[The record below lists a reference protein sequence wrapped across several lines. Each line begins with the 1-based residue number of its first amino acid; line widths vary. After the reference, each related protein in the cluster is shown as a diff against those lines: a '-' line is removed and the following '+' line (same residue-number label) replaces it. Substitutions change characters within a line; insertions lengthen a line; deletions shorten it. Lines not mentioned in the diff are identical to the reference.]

1 VTGRLARILRALAV
15 DADLLRRR
23 RELRLLVFGQS
34 TSLLGSMITLVAIPV
49 QVYDLTGST
58 VAVGLLGVAEFV
70 PILALALVG
79 GALADAFDRRRLV
92 MLAEAGAIVIVAALV
107 LNAALEDPHV
117 WFLYVA
123 AALIAAFSAIRR
135 PPLDAMLPRLVERE
149 ELKAA
154 SALNWGVAN
163 VAQLAGPALAGVL
176 IAWLGFG
183 ATYAVDLATFVVSLA
198 ALAAMRTPPPTE
210 RQQVGFKAIAE
221 GLRYAASRQE
231 LLGTYLIDIVAMFF
245 AMPMALFPA
254 LAESYGGGAVVG
266 LLYAAPS
273 AGAVLFLA
281 VSGWTARVHHHGRAV
296 VLAACGWG
304 VAIAA
309 FGLAQSLPLALAC
322 LAVAG
327 GADAISGVFRATIW
341 NETIPDRL
349 RGRLA
354 GVEMIS
360 WSAGPL
366 LGNAEAGAAA
376 ALLGV
381 RASIVAGG
389 ALCVV
394 GCGALTAALPRLWAY
409 DSRQTAD
416 RILRSSGSD
425 VAGF

>member
-1 VTGRLARILRALAV
+1 VRGRLGRILRALAV

-23 RELRLLVFGQS
+23 RELRLLIFGQS

-92 MLAEAGAIVIVAALV
+92 MLAEAGAIVVVAGLV
-107 LNAALEDPHV
+107 VNAALEQV
-117 WFLYVA
+117 WFLYLA

-163 VAQLAGPALAGVL
+163 LAQLLGPALAGVL

-183 ATYAVDLATFVVSLA
+183 VTYAVDLATFVVSLF

-210 RQQVGFKAIAE
+210 RQPVGLRAIGE
-221 GLRYAASRQE
+221 GLRYASSRQE
-231 LLGTYLIDIVAMFF
+231 LLGTYVVDIVAMFF

-281 VSGWTARVHHHGRAV
+281 FSGWTARVHHHGRAV

-309 FGLAQSLPLALAC
+309 FGLAQSLPPALAC
-322 LAVAG
+322 LAAAG
-327 GADAISGVFRATIW
+327 GSDAISGVFRATIW

-354 GVEMIS
+354 GLEMIS
-360 WSAGPL
+360 WSSGPL

-376 ALLGV
+376 ALVGV
-381 RASIVAGG
+381 RASVVAGG

-394 GCGALTAALPRLWAY
+394 GCGAVTAALPRLWAY
-409 DSRQTAD
+409 DSRHGAD
-416 RILRSSGSD
+416 TILRSSGSD

>member
-1 VTGRLARILRALAV
+1 
-15 DADLLRRR
+15 
-23 RELRLLVFGQS
+23 
-34 TSLLGSMITLVAIPV
+34 
-49 QVYDLTGST
+49 
-58 VAVGLLGVAEFV
+58 
-70 PILALALVG
+70 
-79 GALADAFDRRRLV
+79 
-92 MLAEAGAIVIVAALV
+92 MLAEAGSIVVVAGLV
-107 LNAALEDPHV
+107 VNAALEQV

-123 AALIAAFSAIRR
+123 AALSAAFSALRR

-163 VAQLAGPALAGVL
+163 LAQLAGPALGGLL
-176 IAWLGFG
+176 IAWAGFG
-183 ATYAVDLATFVVSLA
+183 VTYAVDLATFVVSLF
-198 ALAAMRTPPPTE
+198 ALAAMQTPPPTE
-210 RQQVGFKAIAE
+210 RQPVGLKAIGE

-231 LLGTYLIDIVAMFF
+231 LLGTYVVDIVAMFF

-273 AGAVLFLA
+273 AGAVLLLA

-309 FGLAQSLPLALAC
+309 FGLAQTLPLALAC
-322 LAVAG
+322 LALAG

-354 GVEMIS
+354 GLEMIS
-360 WSAGPL
+360 WSSGPL

-376 ALLGV
+376 ALVGV
-381 RASIVAGG
+381 RASVVAGG

-394 GCGALTAALPRLWAY
+394 GCGAVTAALPRLWAY
-409 DSRQTAD
+409 DSRRGAH

-425 VAGF
+425 VTGF